1 MPIPK
6 IVLSGTAI
14 ATISSDSQNACS
26 AFGAVIAL
34 QTGASPC
41 SKVR

>member
-1 MPIPK
+1 MPMPNT
-6 IVLSGTAI
+6 VFSGTAI
-14 ATISSDSQNACS
+14 ATSSSDSQNACTAYGAVS
-26 AFGAVIAL
+26 AF

>member
-6 IVLSGTAI
+6 TVFSGTAI
-14 ATISSDSQNACS
+14 ATSSIDSQKAWI
-26 AFGAVIAL
+26 AFGWVIAF